1 MTYCN
6 EEKENLEE
14 IKEKLK
20 NLGINLISYETIIE
34 TGKKS
39 REEKDNEIINKNY
52 KKILPDDVFLIC
64 YTSGTTDNPKGV
76 MLSSRALLLMP
87 NCMYNVGYHLT
98 EEDITL
104 SILPLAHIFE
114 QMLISINVVFG
125 TQTGYYTGDTNRLIE
140 DVQEL
145 KPTYFCG
152 VPRVYEKLFHLIM
165 DNVNKKGA
173 LYKNFL
179 IKPQI

>member
-1 MTYCN
+1 MSIRFYSITIVTIYDTLGMNSMEFILRQTELTTILAESNNLEMILKMKEENKLVNVKNVIYIHCN

-64 YTSGTTDNPKGV
+64 YTSGTTDNPK
-76 MLSSRALLLMP
+76 
-87 NCMYNVGYHLT
+87 
-98 EEDITL
+98 
-104 SILPLAHIFE
+104 
-114 QMLISINVVFG
+114 
-125 TQTGYYTGDTNRLIE
+125 
-140 DVQEL
+140 
-145 KPTYFCG
+145 
-152 VPRVYEKLFHLIM
+152 
-165 DNVNKKGA
+165 
-173 LYKNFL
+173 
-179 IKPQI
+179 